1 MDSRI
6 IDLRK
11 LVKMNIFTSS
21 GAKGAGAFYVL
32 K

>member
-1 MDSRI
+1 MDSKI

-11 LVKMNIFTSS
+11 LVEMNILTSS
-21 GAKGAGAFYVL
+21 GAKGAGAYYVL

>member
-11 LVKMNIFTSS
+11 LVKMNILTSL
-21 GAKGAGAFYVL
+21 GTKGAGVYYVL